1 MNPAFGSITREPSGK
16 PCFFGDAAKNVSI
29 TLAIED
35 TGKGIGCE
43 VNFNL
48 DVSHFIF
55 SAVGLDVGLELGHV
69 CGSNHYSRTLS
80 LESKLNNRLT
90 LAHLWQGL

>member
-1 MNPAFGSITREPSGK
+1 MNPAFCGIARKPSRQAG
-16 PCFFGDAAKNVSI
+16 FFGNTAKNVSI

-35 TGKGIGCE
+35 TGKGIRCE

-69 CGSNHYSRTLS
+69 SASNHYTRTLPF
-80 LESKLNNRLT
+80 ERKLKNRV
-90 LAHLWQGL
+90 

>member
-1 MNPAFGSITREPSGK
+1 MNPALCGIARKPSRQSR
-16 PCFFGDAAKNVSI
+16 FFGNTAKNVSI
-29 TLAIED
+29 TLAVED
-35 TGKGIGCE
+35 TGKGIRSE

-69 CGSNHYSRTLS
+69 SASNHYTRTLPS
-80 LESKLNNRLT
+80 ARKLKNRV
-90 LAHLWQGL
+90 